1 MSRPG
6 SLANLKVIDAS
17 RVLGGPYA
25 GQILAD
31 HGADVIKLEP
41 PAGDETRG
49 WGPPFL
55 DDAASYFLGLNRN
68 KRGIAV
74 DLAQPAGREL
84 LLELLEGADVFI
96 ENFKT
101 GTLERWGL
109 GNEEL
114 SRRFP
119 RLIHARI
126 SGFGADGPMGG
137 LPGYDAAI
145 QALCGVMSVN
155 GELGGQPLRVGV
167 PVVDIVTGLNA
178 AIGILMALNERTSS
192 GEGQFVETSLYDC
205 GVSLLHPHL
214 PNYYLSGKV
223 AAPAGSAHPNICP
236 YDSFATG
243 TQPIFLAVGN
253 NRQFA
258 TLCDMI
264 GRPDLPEDER
274 FAANSQR
281 IANRDALKVALETA
295 LAAFDCAD
303 LSDRL
308 IKAGVPCGAVRTI
321 DQVVADPHTIHREMV
336 VDIGDYRG
344 TGSPIKLSRT
354 PASYRRAPPGFA
366 EHTAEVLE
374 ERSIDADRYREALP
388 GLDPGTAANR
398 GTGSTFD
405 GRNPSGRRR

>member
-1 MSRPG
+1 MINPG
-6 SLANLKVIDAS
+6 SLSSLKVIDAS

-49 WGPPFL
+49 WGPPFQ
-55 DDAASYFLGLNRN
+55 DDTASYFLGLNRN

-74 DLAQPAGREL
+74 DLSQEMGREL
-84 LLELLEGADVFI
+84 LLALLEDADVLI

-101 GTLERWGL
+101 GTLERWGM
-109 GNEEL
+109 GQDEL

-119 RLIHARI
+119 RLIHCRI

-137 LPGYDAAI
+137 LPGYDAAV
-145 QALCGVMSVN
+145 QALSGIMSVN
-155 GELGGQPLRVGV
+155 GEQGGQPLRVGV

-178 AIGILMALNERTSS
+178 ALGIVMALNERATS
-192 GEGQFVETSLYDC
+192 GKGQFVEASLYDC

-223 AAPAGSAHPNICP
+223 AQPSGNAHPNICP
-236 YDSFATG
+236 YDTFATR
-243 TQPIFLAVGN
+243 TDPIFLAVGN

-258 TLCDMI
+258 TLCAMI
-264 GRPDLPEDER
+264 GRPDLPQDPR
-274 FAANSQR
+274 FASNSQR
-281 IANRDALKVALETA
+281 NLHRDALKMQLETA
-295 LAAFDCAD
+295 LADFDCAD

-308 IKAGVPCGAVRTI
+308 IKAGVPCGAVRSI

-354 PASYRRAPPGFA
+354 PASYRLPPPAFAQHSAEVMA
-366 EHTAEVLE
+366 EH
-374 ERSIDADRYREALP
+374 ALDPATYLQVMP
-388 GLDPGTAANR
+388 GLEAAPDAPDK
-398 GTGSTFD
+398 S
-405 GRNPSGRRR
+405 